1 MFSPSSLW
9 SHLFFLHVKIEET
22 GNVEALRRTAR
33 EIMAL
38 QPKIKSPA
46 TEAMADSA
54 RRKVIE
60 LEK

>member
-9 SHLFFLHVKIEET
+9 SHLFFLHVMIEET

-38 QPKIKSPA
+38 A
-46 TEAMADSA
+46 TKDQVAGNGAMADSA